1 VPDQTTAE
9 QQTWE
14 VADCFFE
21 LMGKIVGQAEQLAQG
36 LGVPAPFVKALH
48 TLDCPMAMK
57 ELGKR
62 MHCDPSFV
70 TLVTDMLEK
79 RGLAR
84 REPHPA
90 DRRVKNIVLTEDGL
104 ELKRQV
110 EAELTA
116 RMPWNQALSDE
127 ERSQLLALIRKM
139 LSANAGDSAGA
150 GTAGADA
157 LRGPLTD
164 LLVNALHE
172 HTSRADVSSPPA
184 PTSTPPTATSTP
196 PTATTTPPTATST
209 PPTATSSPP
218 ASTKQPPGIDG
229 GGESV
234 VSSPS
239 VAR

>member
-21 LMGKIVGQAEQLAQG
+21 LIGNIVGQAEDLAQR
-36 LGVPAPFVKALH
+36 LGVPAPFIKALH

-70 TLVTDMLEK
+70 TLVADMLEK
-79 RGLAR
+79 RGLAH

-90 DRRVKNIVLTEDGL
+90 DRRIKNIVLTEDGL

-110 EAELTA
+110 EAEITA
-116 RMPWNQALSDE
+116 RMPWNKALSDD

-139 LSANAGDSAGA
+139 LASDAGEAAAAGR
-150 GTAGADA
+150 TAKDTMH
-157 LRGPLTD
+157 GPLAD
-164 LLVNALHE
+164 LLVGALHE
-172 HTSRADVSSPPA
+172 HAPHTEPSSPPA
-184 PTSTPPTATSTP
+184 ATGEVTAS
-196 PTATTTPPTATST
+196 
-209 PPTATSSPP
+209 
-218 ASTKQPPGIDG
+218 
-229 GGESV
+229 
-234 VSSPS
+234 
-239 VAR
+239 